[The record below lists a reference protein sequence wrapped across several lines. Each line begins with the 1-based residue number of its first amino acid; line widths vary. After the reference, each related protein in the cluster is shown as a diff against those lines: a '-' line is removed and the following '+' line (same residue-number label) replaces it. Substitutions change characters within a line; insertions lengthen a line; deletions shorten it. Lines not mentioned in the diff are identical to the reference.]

1 MGSPLATLALDL
13 MAPAEVQQ
21 ATMPSNREN
30 MLLVQLAQTSLPW
43 SSVVRLATCPDSV
56 LASRPMAELLST
68 ENKQGRGWLVTA
80 AGRDTPASNSTNHH
94 CYISL
99 VVSSLRRPIIPSS
112 MDACVPHCSALRPPT
127 CQDLQASLHPA
138 SPAFSCLVSNK
149 LCSIP
154 INYHSVSAS
163 GSDP

>member
-1 MGSPLATLALDL
+1 MQKTADEADRFRRHMS
-13 MAPAEVQQ
+13 
-21 ATMPSNREN
+21 R
-30 MLLVQLAQTSLPW
+30 
-43 SSVVRLATCPDSV
+43 
-56 LASRPMAELLST
+56 ASRPQDHRVSST
-68 ENKQGRGWLVTA
+68 SSLFGPASCTADTAVEEESTSGLGRGWLVTA

-99 VVSSLRRPIIPSS
+99 VISSLRRQIIPSS

>member
-1 MGSPLATLALDL
+1 MSGVSLFLNFLVVYGL
-13 MAPAEVQQ
+13 E
-21 ATMPSNREN
+21 SNR
-30 MLLVQLAQTSLPW
+30 
-43 SSVVRLATCPDSV
+43 
-56 LASRPMAELLST
+56 
-68 ENKQGRGWLVTA
+68 GRGWLVTA

-163 GSDP
+163 GGQLGVQHLAHVHFGMQMGKTGDRTADLQVGGRPLYPSAKAAPKRGAFCAYY

>member
-1 MGSPLATLALDL
+1 MTGAVFLRVPAVLHLLDDFVQTVSPQDSSALTCQLSLRTLPRPPTLSDAVESHCQQS
-13 MAPAEVQQ
+13 APGQGGVA
-21 ATMPSNREN
+21 A
-30 MLLVQLAQTSLPW
+30 
-43 SSVVRLATCPDSV
+43 
-56 LASRPMAELLST
+56 
-68 ENKQGRGWLVTA
+68 GRGWLVTA
-80 AGRDTPASNSTNHH
+80 AGRGTPASNSTNHH

-99 VVSSLRRPIIPSS
+99 VVSSLRRQIILSS

-138 SPAFSCLVSNK
+138 SPAYSCLVSNK

-163 GSDP
+163 GSDH